1 MGNEV
6 DAGTSSAAEP
16 ARPGAA
22 SGTDGGTGGGDG
34 SGRTGAQFVDDDLLA
49 AVEQAVREVA
59 AAEVL
64 PRWRRLSDSDIAVKT
79 GPYDLVTTADRLAE
93 ERLTQRLTALL
104 PGSVVVGEEAVS
116 ADPGVLG
123 RLQGDAPVWVI
134 DPVDGTAA
142 FVRGED
148 GFAMMVALVSDGEP
162 VASWT
167 YAPRRGLFATARR
180 GGGAHLDGR
189 PLHTATGPGPVRL
202 WTSSPVYRTGTE
214 RARLAQLEAAGA
226 VCTPCGCAGLAYLD
240 VARGASDGVA
250 FFWELPWDHAAGLL
264 LVTEAGGASLTAGG
278 EPFRVAGGNELPFTA
293 ARNAATAARVAAVL
307 TGEPGAGPAPALL
320 ADAHGAGAG
329 GGEER

>member
-1 MGNEV
+1 MGNEDGAV
-6 DAGTSSAAEP
+6 RGSATGS
-16 ARPGAA
+16 ARPGTAA
-22 SGTDGGTGGGDG
+22 HGPV
-34 SGRTGAQFVDDDLLA
+34 GAAADLVGDDLLD
-49 AVEQAVREVA
+49 AVEQALREVA

-64 PRWRRLSDSDIAVKT
+64 PRWRRLADTDIAVKT

-123 RLQGDAPVWVI
+123 RLHGDAPVWVI

-142 FVRGED
+142 FIRGED
-148 GFAMMVALVSDGEP
+148 GFAMMVALVSGGET

-167 YAPRRGLFATARR
+167 YAPRLGLFATARR
-180 GGGAHLDGR
+180 GRGAHLDGR
-189 PLHTATGPGPVRL
+189 PLHTATGTGPLRL
-202 WTSSPVYRTGTE
+202 WTSSPVYRTAAE
-214 RARLAQLEAAGA
+214 RARLAELEAAGA
-226 VCTPCGCAGLAYLD
+226 VCMPCGCAGLAYVD

-293 ARNAATAARVAAVL
+293 ARDAATAARVAAIL
-307 TGEPGAGPAPALL
+307 TREPGEGPAPALPTDGRGDG
-320 ADAHGAGAG
+320 AD
-329 GGEER
+329 GGECG